1 VTLEGILLSSLTVR
15 EVGLEDGGIYK
26 CLATR
31 GGRQGEAE
39 VQVNVLENESVTLPV
54 LSKSSIEM
62 RLKENLRFEENLN
75 HLHQNRNMTVRMAR
89 PGLTS
94 LILLLAFFKVI
105 L

>member
-1 VTLEGILLSSLTVR
+1 MNKQPTQLLTSR
-15 EVGLEDGGIYK
+15 QDDK
-26 CLATR
+26 CSGDRSPIKRKT
-31 GGRQGEAE
+31 
-39 VQVNVLENESVTLPV
+39 QVNVLENESVTLPV
-54 LSKSSIEM
+54 FSKSSIEM

>member
-1 VTLEGILLSSLTVR
+1 MNKQQQTQLLTSR
-15 EVGLEDGGIYK
+15 QDDK
-26 CLATR
+26 CNGDRSPIKRKT
-31 GGRQGEAE
+31 
-39 VQVNVLENESVTLPV
+39 QVNVLENESATLPV
-54 LSKSSIEM
+54 LSKSSVEV

>member
-1 VTLEGILLSSLTVR
+1 MNKQQQTQNLLTSR
-15 EVGLEDGGIYK
+15 QDDK
-26 CLATR
+26 CNGDRIKRKT
-31 GGRQGEAE
+31 
-39 VQVNVLENESVTLPV
+39 QVNVLENESATLPV

-75 HLHQNRNMTVRMAR
+75 HLHQNRNVTVRLAR

>member
-1 VTLEGILLSSLTVR
+1 MNKQQQTQKLLT
-15 EVGLEDGGIYK
+15 Y
-26 CLATR
+26 
-31 GGRQGEAE
+31 RQDDRCNGDRYPIKRKT
-39 VQVNVLENESVTLPV
+39 QVNVLENESATLPV
-54 LSKSSIEM
+54 LSKSSVEV
-62 RLKENLRFEENLN
+62 RFEENLN